1 MRLHLTLAAACI
13 MSALCASAQNDPVL
27 LTVDKQDVRV
37 SEFSTVYKKNNKD
50 APIDRAD
57 LENYLDLYINFKLK
71 VREAEALGMD
81 TVKKFRDE
89 LKGYQKQLAK
99 PYLTDKEVTEALV
112 KEAYDRMKED
122 VRASHILIKVSPDA
136 LPKDTLAAYNKV
148 MDLRKQVEKG
158 AKFDDLA
165 KKYSEDP
172 SAKENSG
179 DLGYFTSLR
188 MVYPFENAAYTTP
201 VGKMSMPVRTR
212 FGYHL
217 IRVTDRRPAQGE
229 VLAAHIMIKT
239 GAEATDEQK
248 KAAMDKIM
256 EVKGM
261 MANNAKFEDMAVKY
275 SEDKGSARNGGQLP
289 WFGAGRMVPAF
300 ENAAFALANNG
311 DVSEPIETS
320 YGWHI
325 IKRIVR
331 RGVQAFTEIE
341 KDLRAKVA
349 KDSRSQKSEE
359 SVLARIRKEY
369 GVKENMAAVNEL
381 LPLLTDSILEGKWD
395 ASVAKNMTKTVFSI
409 GTQNYT
415 QRDLADYMGRSQVRR
430 TKDTLAV
437 VLNGFYNQYV
447 KESLLAYEES
457 RLEQKYPEYRAL
469 LKEYRDGIL
478 LFDLT
483 DQKVWTK
490 AVKDTVGLEK
500 YYNGNKQQFM
510 WKDRADAEIYHCMK
524 DSVVAPLKSILEKKL
539 KKGEP
544 SREDIIKQF
553 NANSQLNL
561 RAEGKKYEKDEEDM
575 LSKAQWAKG
584 LYGPFEDS
592 NNKVFILIKEILPPQ
607 AKTLK
612 EAKGL
617 VTAEY
622 QTYLEREWIKELRNK
637 YKVEAHPEHL
647 DLVK

>member
-1 MRLHLTLAAACI
+1 MRLHLTLAAACT

-158 AKFDDLA
+158 AKFEDLA

-217 IRVTDRRPAQGE
+217 IKVTDRRPAQGE

-239 GAEATDEQK
+239 GAEATEEQK
-248 KAAMDKIM
+248 KAAKDKIV

-261 MANNAKFEDMAVKY
+261 LANNAKFEDLAVKY

-325 IKRIVR
+325 IKRIDR
-331 RGVQAFTEIE
+331 RGVQAFAEIE

-369 GVKENMAAVNEL
+369 GFNENSAAVNEL

-395 ASVAKNMTKTVFSI
+395 PSVAKNMTKTVFSI
-409 GTQNYT
+409 GTQNFT

-437 VLNGFYNQYV
+437 VLNGFYSQYV
-447 KESLLAYEES
+447 KESLLNYEEA

-510 WKDRADAEIYHCMK
+510 WKERADAEIYHCMK
-524 DSVVAPLKSILEKKL
+524 DSVVAPLKPILEKKL

-584 LYGPFEDS
+584 LYGPIDDS
-592 NNKVFILIKEILPPQ
+592 NNKVYILIKEILPPQ
-607 AKTLK
+607 PKTLK

-622 QTYLEREWIKELRNK
+622 QTYLEREWIKELRGK

>member
-1 MRLHLTLAAACI
+1 MRLHLTLAAACT

-148 MDLRKQVEKG
+148 IDLRKQVEKG
-158 AKFDDLA
+158 AKFEDLA

-217 IRVTDRRPAQGE
+217 IKVTDRRPAQGE

-248 KAAMDKIM
+248 KAAKDKIM

-261 MANNAKFEDMAVKY
+261 MANNAKFEDLAVKY

-325 IKRIVR
+325 IKRIDR
-331 RGVQAFTEIE
+331 RGVQAFAEIE

-395 ASVAKNMTKTVFSI
+395 PSVAKNMIKTVFSI
-409 GTQNYT
+409 GTQNFT

-437 VLNGFYNQYV
+437 VLNGFYSQYV
-447 KESLLAYEES
+447 KESLLNYEEA

-510 WKDRADAEIYHCMK
+510 WKERADAEIYHCMK
-524 DSVVAPLKSILEKKL
+524 DSVVAPLKPILEKKL

-584 LYGPFEDS
+584 LYGPIDDS
-592 NNKVFILIKEILPPQ
+592 NNKVYILIKEILPPQ
-607 AKTLK
+607 PKTLK

-622 QTYLEREWIKELRNK
+622 QTYLEREWIKELRGK

>member
-1 MRLHLTLAAACI
+1 
-13 MSALCASAQNDPVL
+13 
-27 LTVDKQDVRV
+27 
-37 SEFSTVYKKNNKD
+37 
-50 APIDRAD
+50 
-57 LENYLDLYINFKLK
+57 
-71 VREAEALGMD
+71 
-81 TVKKFRDE
+81 
-89 LKGYQKQLAK
+89 
-99 PYLTDKEVTEALV
+99 
-112 KEAYDRMKED
+112 
-122 VRASHILIKVSPDA
+122 
-136 LPKDTLAAYNKV
+136 
-148 MDLRKQVEKG
+148 
-158 AKFDDLA
+158 
-165 KKYSEDP
+165 
-172 SAKENSG
+172 
-179 DLGYFTSLR
+179 
-188 MVYPFENAAYTTP
+188 MVYPFENAAYSTP

-217 IRVTDRRPAQGE
+217 IKVNDRRPAQGE

-248 KAAMDKIM
+248 KAAKDKIM

-261 MANNAKFEDMAVKY
+261 MANNAKFEDLAVKY

-325 IKRIVR
+325 IKRIDR
-331 RGVQAFTEIE
+331 RGVQAFAEIE

-369 GVKENMAAVNEL
+369 GFKENTAAVNEL

-395 ASVAKNMTKTVFSI
+395 PSVAKNMTKTVFSI

-437 VLNGFYNQYV
+437 VLNGFYSQYV
-447 KESLLAYEES
+447 KESLLNYEEA

-524 DSVVAPLKSILEKKL
+524 DSIVAPLKPILEKKL

-553 NANSQLNL
+553 NTDSQLNL

-584 LYGPFEDS
+584 LYGPIEDS
-592 NNKVFILIKEILPPQ
+592 NNKVYILIKEILPPQ
-607 AKTLK
+607 PKTLK

-622 QTYLEREWIKELRNK
+622 QTYLEREWIKELRGK

>member
-1 MRLHLTLAAACI
+1 MRLHLTLAAACT

-136 LPKDTLAAYNKV
+136 LPKDTLTAYNKV

-158 AKFDDLA
+158 AKFEDLA

-188 MVYPFENAAYTTP
+188 MVYPFENAAYSTP

-217 IRVTDRRPAQGE
+217 IKVTDRRPAQGE

-248 KAAMDKIM
+248 KAAKDKIM

-261 MANNAKFEDMAVKY
+261 MANNAKFEDLAVKY

-325 IKRIVR
+325 IKRIDR
-331 RGVQAFTEIE
+331 RGVQAFAEIE

-369 GVKENMAAVNEL
+369 GFKENTAAVNEL

-395 ASVAKNMTKTVFSI
+395 PSVAKNMTKTVFSI

-437 VLNGFYNQYV
+437 VLNGFYSQYV
-447 KESLLAYEES
+447 KESLLNYEEA

-524 DSVVAPLKSILEKKL
+524 DSIVAPLKPILEKKL

-553 NANSQLNL
+553 NTDSQLNL
-561 RAEGKKYEKDEEDM
+561 RAEGKKYEKDEEDI

-584 LYGPFEDS
+584 LYGPIEDS
-592 NNKVFILIKEILPPQ
+592 NNKVYILIKEILPPQ
-607 AKTLK
+607 PKTLK

-622 QTYLEREWIKELRNK
+622 QTYLEREWIKELRGK